1 MDEEREAPPGR
12 ADGWP
17 AHEAPISG
25 LPEGQDRGGLLEMMD
40 IPQVEI
46 TASGEESL
54 GIADEVI
61 DKINHEFAAE
71 VLRRPSKED
80 RQKVADRIAVLVRQQ
95 ALARKLSLSAHTIQT
110 ICAELERR
118 LLGLGFLDLL
128 LPPAR
133 TDLTEIAVYSSG
145 LVQVMRKGQV
155 RWETVDIS
163 PSEAEIWRALDRI
176 LGPQNK
182 VLNEANPSVNAR
194 LPGSESNPGG
204 GRVKALHP
212 VIAPPGRNPAV
223 NIRLFEQEPVRPD
236 WILQKEMASAEI
248 LDFLS
253 EEIQSGEKILITGGT
268 RTGKTTL
275 LSALCNYLPEGW
287 RIVKIEEPQEIW
299 IDRPTVQTLEA
310 RPAAVGTEVK
320 PYTLAD
326 GVDDA
331 LRLSPDYLIV
341 GEVRDGRAALA
352 LFRALMTGHSGSC
365 TFHADTPREALE
377 RLATVMGADAGVGR
391 ADAMGM
397 IGSAI
402 DLIVQLGIR
411 GEVRRV
417 VSVAGVA
424 PHPRRVEPLLIPLF
438 RFRPGSSANA
448 PFWDQLPG
456 EPQMRV
462 PGDPQAWDAEMA
474 EESNQ

>member
-1 MDEEREAPPGR
+1 MDEQDEVLRKKA
-12 ADGWP
+12 ATWP
-17 AHEAPISG
+17 AGEGSAPG
-25 LPEGQDRGGLLEMMD
+25 LMEGQDRRGLLGMMEMA
-40 IPQVEI
+40 QAEI
-46 TASGEESL
+46 APNGEEAL
-54 GIADEVI
+54 GIADVVI
-61 DKINHEFAAE
+61 DLINHEFSAE
-71 VLRRPSKED
+71 VLRRPSREE
-80 RQKVADRIAVLVRQQ
+80 RARIADRIAVLARHE
-95 ALARKLSLSAHTIQT
+95 ATARKLSLSAHTLQSL
-110 ICAELERR
+110 CAELERR
-118 LLGLGFLDLL
+118 LLGLGFLDLV

-155 RWETVDIS
+155 RWETIDLA
-163 PSEAEIWRALDRI
+163 PSESEIWRVLDRI

-194 LPGSESNPGG
+194 LPSSEHNPGG

-223 NIRLFEQEPVRPD
+223 NIRLFEQKPVRPE
-236 WILQKEMASAEI
+236 WILEKGMASAEV
-248 LDFLS
+248 LDFLA
-253 EEIQSGEKILITGGT
+253 EAMRSGDRILITGGT

-275 LSALCNYLPEGW
+275 LSALCNFLPGGW

-310 RPAAVGTEVK
+310 RPAALGTEVR

-352 LFRALMTGHSGSC
+352 LFRALMTGHSGAC
-365 TFHADTPREALE
+365 TFHADTPHEAVE
-377 RLATVMGADAGVGR
+377 RLATVMGADAGVPR
-391 ADAMGM
+391 SDATGM
-397 IGSAI
+397 MVSAI

-411 GEVRRV
+411 EEVRRV
-417 VSVAGVA
+417 VSVAKVGRHPERMEPALVPLVRFDPDCPPDQ
-424 PHPRRVEPLLIPLF
+424 PHWEQLAEL
-438 RFRPGSSANA
+438 SAK
-448 PFWDQLPG
+448 P
-456 EPQMRV
+456 
-462 PGDPQAWDAEMA
+462 DAA
-474 EESNQ
+474 ERLEDRK

>member
-12 ADGWP
+12 ADGRLVG
-17 AHEAPISG
+17 EGTISG

-80 RQKVADRIAVLVRQQ
+80 RQKIADRIAVLVRQQ

-365 TFHADTPREALE
+365 TFHADTPQEALE

-424 PHPRRVEPLLIPLF
+424 PHPKRIEPLLIPLF
-438 RFRPGSSANA
+438 RFRPGPSANA
-448 PFWDQLPG
+448 PHWEQLPG
-456 EPQMRV
+456 A
-462 PGDPQAWDAEMA
+462 PQAWDADVA